1 MPTTAP
7 TSKPYTGAGT
17 ANAGD
22 LSIVGA
28 QNFPQFAVTSSHLSM
43 GFSWTGTPTGTL
55 KLQHSFDGS
64 QWFDTPGAATEFTAQ
79 PAGGAGSVATNWY
92 NMPGTLARI
101 VYTRTG
107 GSGTLTSHQAQAAG

>member
-7 TSKPYTGAGT
+7 TSKPYTGAGAAHDGT
-17 ANAGD
+17 LAAT
-22 LSIVGA
+22 V
-28 QNFPQFAVTSSHLSM
+28 NFPQFAVTSSHLSM

-55 KLQHSFDGS
+55 KLQHSFDGNT
-64 QWFDTPGAATEFTAQ
+64 WFDTPGAATEFTAQ

-101 VYTRTG
+101 AYTRS
-107 GSGTLTSHQAQAAG
+107 SGTGTLNSSQAQAAG